1 MKEDVGVWLRSE
13 NGKVHNTVQRYT
25 SAYMYSTIG

>member
-13 NGKVHNTVQRYT
+13 NGKVHTVHISIQYRV
-25 SAYMYSTIG
+25 YSV

>member
-13 NGKVHNTVQRYT
+13 NGKVHTVHISIQYN
-25 SAYMYSTIG
+25 IGR